1 MGFYGVDYSGLTF
14 EWNIHY
20 AMLHKAIKIFQLKVE
35 IFLLQGISTIRKNPS
50 MFLDSLKLKIFQT
63 RKLWSALIDKSSNS
77 M

>member
-1 MGFYGVDYSGLTF
+1 
-14 EWNIHY
+14 
-20 AMLHKAIKIFQLKVE
+20 MLHKVIKIFQLKAE

-50 MFLDSLKLKIFQT
+50 TMFLDSLKLKIVQT